1 MQGKDRTL
9 EESYHNFF
17 FYYIWSKKSFV
28 NWIKISTIIK
38 ARRKIK
44 EEEEEESVALQSKL
58 NAILIN
64 MQELNMMATFF
75 PLRNR
80 LCNRVL
86 SGIWHCSTIILL
98 RIFKYFLILNYF
110 FICFYCFD
118 ILKINILKKKNLNF
132 FLKKNIYYIFK
143 ILKQKNK
150 KFSNKKIKGKKH
162 KYPSFWRAGF
172 KWVRII
178 QVGLNATSGLIVLRL
193 YHGERVGIY

>member
-1 MQGKDRTL
+1 MLHFYLFFSIFSEFNHLFYCGNLSETKIFILFYKDWTRLCFNLFQEILVFEFKIINQLKAHIYISQLILLINTCKGKIGHL
-9 EESYHNFF
+9 KNPIIIF
-17 FYYIWSKKSFV
+17 FYYIWSKKSFA

-44 EEEEEESVALQSKL
+44 EEEEESVALQRKL

-118 ILKINILKKKNLNF
+118 ILKINI
-132 FLKKNIYYIFK
+132 
-143 ILKQKNK
+143 
-150 KFSNKKIKGKKH
+150 
-162 KYPSFWRAGF
+162 
-172 KWVRII
+172 
-178 QVGLNATSGLIVLRL
+178 
-193 YHGERVGIY
+193 